1 MRSREFADGEV
12 GAALA
17 EALMPEPWISAST
30 PVTSEPI
37 SQTGTCILA
46 EPRSSASLRSFNG
59 AGINASLTLRDA
71 SSGLLPAMST
81 DTCALRKERPK

>member
-1 MRSREFADGEV
+1 MRSREFADGKV

-37 SQTGTCILA
+37 SQLWPACAPPVTPVDRAPKVVLLKPDFA
-46 EPRSSASLRSFNG
+46 AASASCHHCS
-59 AGINASLTLRDA
+59 
-71 SSGLLPAMST
+71 
-81 DTCALRKERPK
+81 